1 MFKINQINPLGIIV
15 KFRSPRSTQEPSTSA
30 VLPQKR
36 PRHRRWKWIVSENR
50 QKKMIEVAHVPKN
63 ELFTF
68 YQKSTSKVPSHSQP
82 FSKDQTQKLQPHSS
96 LSLPHLPAIGPCPQ
110 GLWWHASSALPG
122 RISSENWGHRS
133 IPITKYLVQRCVKQQ

>member
-1 MFKINQINPLGIIV
+1 MGSSSNFEVQDQHRSRQQPQSCPKNAPGIVDGNGLCPKIG
-15 KFRSPRSTQEPSTSA
+15 
-30 VLPQKR
+30 
-36 PRHRRWKWIVSENR
+36 
-50 QKKMIEVAHVPKN
+50 KKNKTKLIEIAHVPKN

-133 IPITKYLVQRCVKQQ
+133 IPITKYLVQRCVKPQ